1 MFKGRAVEILLVDDN
16 PGDVRLT
23 LEAFKEGKL
32 TNTVSVAG
40 DGVEA
45 MEFLRR
51 QGKFVRAVRPDLVLL
66 DLNMPKKDGREVLE
80 EIKSDPQLRRI
91 PVVVLTT
98 SKAEGDILKSYD
110 LHVNCYIQKPVD
122 YNEFIKVL
130 RLIEDF
136 WFTAVV
142 LPSNGRVKWPTV

>member
-1 MFKGRAVEILLVDDN
+1 MIDRRAREILLVDDN
-16 PGDVRLT
+16 PSDVRLT
-23 LEAFKEGKL
+23 LEAFKDG
-32 TNTVSVAG
+32 NIANNVSVAG

-45 MEFLRR
+45 LEYLRR
-51 QGKFVRAVRPDLVLL
+51 VGKYAGAVKPDLVLL

-80 EIKSDPQLRRI
+80 EIKNDPDLRRI
-91 PVVVLTT
+91 PIVILTT
-98 SKAEGDILKSYD
+98 SKTEADVLKSYD

-122 YNEFIKVL
+122 YNEFVRML

-142 LPSNGRVKWPTV
+142 LPPNGRVQ

>member
-1 MFKGRAVEILLVDDN
+1 MINHRAREILLVDDN
-16 PGDVRLT
+16 PSDVRLT
-23 LEAFKEGKL
+23 LEAFKDAKL
-32 TNTVSVAG
+32 ANNVSVAG

-45 MEFLRR
+45 LEYLRR
-51 QGKFVRAVRPDLVLL
+51 VGKYAGVVKPDLVLL

-80 EIKSDPQLRRI
+80 EVKNDPDLRRI
-91 PVVVLTT
+91 PIVILTT
-98 SKAEGDILKSYD
+98 SKAEADILKSYD

-122 YNEFIKVL
+122 YNEFVRML

-142 LPSNGRVKWPTV
+142 LPPNERVQ